1 MKTPTTDA
9 GLRRFDNVDPV
20 DAVVR
25 AWTTPGRMPAWHARA
40 QRVVRSAMPVLARAL
55 DRLSEGARS

>member
-1 MKTPTTDA
+1 MKTPTTPA
-9 GLRRFDNVDPV
+9 GLRRFDDVDPAQ
-20 DAVVR
+20 AVVR
-25 AWTTPGRMPAWHARA
+25 AWTDPGRFPGWHARA